1 MLCVCDCQT
10 RLAWSVFRAV
20 VGESGECFGI
30 CFVSYY
36 VLFCFCFF
44 KKTRFTLP
52 VWTGKKR
59 GVRLFP
65 GVRVLCT
72 PAGLAAEMLIHHNV
86 VVSQR
91 SREQSRGTR
100 EPWQHGTGARTKVS
114 SEEGKRSA
122 CITVGGGRGGRSPE
136 IEKKKK

>member
-1 MLCVCDCQT
+1 M
-10 RLAWSVFRAV
+10 
-20 VGESGECFGI
+20 
-30 CFVSYY
+30 
-36 VLFCFCFF
+36 
-44 KKTRFTLP
+44 P

-122 CITVGGGRGGRSPE
+122 CITVRGGGSEWVGPRKLKRKRN
-136 IEKKKK
+136 KKIKIIDPVMSRLLTCLRDN

>member
-1 MLCVCDCQT
+1 MFWHLLC
-10 RLAWSVFRAV
+10 
-20 VGESGECFGI
+20 
-30 CFVSYY
+30 
-36 VLFCFCFF
+36 VLFCHVTLGDTFGFVF
-44 KKTRFTLP
+44 ISKTRFKWFTLP
-52 VWTGKKR
+52 VWTGRKR

-114 SEEGKRSA
+114 SEEGKRSM
-122 CITVGGGRGGRSPE
+122 CITVRGGGGVGLRKL
-136 IEKKKK
+136 EKKKKKEMRK